1 MVNED
6 MSIILLFI
14 GLIFYSQLGEI
25 IFSTTPIFALGM
37 GGQTDDSNE
46 LGKENLTMTSET
58 NMIKSTRNM
67 TFGSALD
74 IAKMHLTEA
83 IMDLEQGNTKGAMMQ
98 LNMTQEGI
106 KMHEIEMMQM
116 LTEKNILNRTS
127 EGKNITR

>member
-1 MVNED
+1 MVHEN

-14 GLIFYSQLGEI
+14 GLIFYSQLGVI
-25 IFSTTPIFALGM
+25 IFLAIPIFALGT

-46 LGKENLTMTSET
+46 LGKENVTMTSET
-58 NMIKSTRNM
+58 NIIKSTRNM

-83 IMDLEQGNTKGAMMQ
+83 MMDLEQGNTKGAMMQ
-98 LNMTQEGI
+98 LKMTQEGI